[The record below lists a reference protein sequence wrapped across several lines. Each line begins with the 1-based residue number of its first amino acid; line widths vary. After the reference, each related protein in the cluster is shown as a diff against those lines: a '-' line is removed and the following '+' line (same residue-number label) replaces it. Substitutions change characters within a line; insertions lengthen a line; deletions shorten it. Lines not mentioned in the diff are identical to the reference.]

1 MQAFD
6 KNDPQT
12 SFGAFKPVGNVVVV
26 FDDTISAVNAQ
37 TDLLAGGH
45 DSMEITYMDANAFV
59 KILDEMH
66 ENQGVLAVLGSELKK
81 SDQFRKYAEQ
91 GACFLIAYA
100 PSEDETKNVMNVVER
115 YNYLFA
121 LKYGHLIIERFD
133 PSHPA

>member
-1 MQAFD
+1 MEAFD
-6 KNDPQT
+6 KNDPQS
-12 SFGAFKPVGNVVVV
+12 SFGAFKPVGNIVIV
-26 FDDTISAVNAQ
+26 FGDAISAINAQ

-45 DSMEITYMDANAFV
+45 DSMEVTYMDADAFV
-59 KILDEMH
+59 KILDEMR

-81 SDQFRKYAEQ
+81 SDQFRKYAER
-91 GACFLIAYA
+91 GASFVVAYA